1 MAFTAKIADII
12 AADKTGL
19 LACHASWQRVPLSEV
34 ASILNGAP
42 FDAALFNA
50 ASGTPL
56 ARIRDVVGGTTST
69 YYTGDFDEAYLLEQG
84 DLLIG
89 MDGDFNMGYWGA
101 RRALLNQRVCKL
113 SVNQDH
119 YDKKF
124 LGFALP
130 GYLAAINANTP
141 SITVKHLS
149 SRTVGEIEL
158 PLPPRAEQTR
168 IVEKL
173 EELLGNLDAA
183 VADLQAAQRKLARYR
198 QSLLK
203 AAVEGTLTAQWRT
216 ARTSSLS
223 FPRRR
228 ESSFSGVPAEQ
239 ELDAQTQGLRK
250 DARLRGNDG
259 KSETGPQLLQRIL
272 QERRARWEDKQRAK
286 FEQTGKT
293 PPKGWQAKYPEPVA
307 PDTTDLPALPEGWV
321 WASLDA
327 LVADSSY
334 GTSAKCGYGNNGT
347 PVLRIPNVSGG
358 DLDLRDMKFSDGPL
372 PLTAEDFLDIGDV
385 LVIRTNGSIGLV
397 GRAAAVTAPLPAPH
411 YFASYLLRLRCVNRT
426 VLHHWVSTFLASPV
440 GRRWIEERAASSAGQ
455 HNISLSALLT
465 MPVPLPAQVEQT
477 QILAILDAQLSAAK
491 EQDAALARALHQAAA
506 QRRNLLTA
514 AFAGQLVPQDP
525 ADEPASALLARI
537 RASKADNAL
546 EGKRKPKVGRRR

>member
-1 MAFTAKIADII
+1 MSEADVFATIGDVAGEPVAQSGPAAQKDFTYVDIGSVDRDAKVITEGKKLAASEAPSRARQVLKAGDVLVSMTRPNLNAVAHVPATLDGAIGSTGFHVLRSQWMAPGFLYYLVQTTEFVDAMSSAVQGALYPAVRPADI
-12 AADKTGL
+12 A
-19 LACHASWQRVPLSEV
+19 
-34 ASILNGAP
+34 
-42 FDAALFNA
+42 
-50 ASGTPL
+50 
-56 ARIRDVVGGTTST
+56 
-69 YYTGDFDEAYLLEQG
+69 
-84 DLLIG
+84 
-89 MDGDFNMGYWGA
+89 
-101 RRALLNQRVCKL
+101 
-113 SVNQDH
+113 
-119 YDKKF
+119 KF
-124 LGFALP
+124 RF
-130 GYLAAINANTP
+130 
-141 SITVKHLS
+141 
-149 SRTVGEIEL
+149 R
-158 PLPPRAEQTR
+158 LPPRAEQTR
-168 IVEKL
+168 IIEKL

-183 VADLQAAQRKLARYR
+183 VADLKAAQRKLACYR

-347 PVLRIPNVSGG
+347 PVLRIPNISGG

-491 EQDAALARALHQAAA
+491 EQDAALTHALHQAAA

-525 ADEPASALLARI
+525 ADEPASELLARI
-537 RASKADNAL
+537 HASKADNAL